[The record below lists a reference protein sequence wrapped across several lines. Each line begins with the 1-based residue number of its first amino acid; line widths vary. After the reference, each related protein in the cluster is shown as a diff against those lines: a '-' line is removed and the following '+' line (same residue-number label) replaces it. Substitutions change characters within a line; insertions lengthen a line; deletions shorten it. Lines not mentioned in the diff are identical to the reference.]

1 MTTEFNRD
9 QRRQLKKMGALTAQ
23 GTPARTAPTPRA
35 QREPRTSPAQYLR
48 EVRAELK
55 KVAWPTRPEVRKYS
69 IVVLVTV
76 VLVTAFVT
84 LLDFLFGTGALWLY
98 EQ

>member
-23 GTPARTAPTPRA
+23 GTPTRTTPAARP
-35 QREPRTSPAQYLR
+35 QREGRTPPAQYLR

-69 IVVLVTV
+69 IVVLITV
-76 VLVTAFVT
+76 VVFTALVT
-84 LLDFLFGTGALWLY
+84 LLDFLFGTGALWLF

>member
-9 QRRQLKKMGALTAQ
+9 QRRQLKKMGALTEK
-23 GTPARTAPTPRA
+23 GTPTRSAPAPRA
-35 QREPRTSPAQYLR
+35 QREPRTSPGQYLR

-69 IVVLVTV
+69 IVVLITV
-76 VLVTAFVT
+76 VFFTALVT
-84 LLDFLFGTGALWLY
+84 LLDFLFGTGALWLF

>member
-9 QRRQLKKMGALTAQ
+9 QRRQLKKMGALTAE
-23 GTPARTAPTPRA
+23 GKPVRTAPAPRA

-55 KVAWPTRPEVRKYS
+55 KVAWPTRAEVRKYS
-69 IVVLVTV
+69 IVVLITVIFFTALVTV
-76 VLVTAFVT
+76 
-84 LLDFLFGTGALWLY
+84 LDFLFGTGALWLFD
-98 EQ
+98 Q

>member
-23 GTPARTAPTPRA
+23 GTPARTAPTPRSP
-35 QREPRTSPAQYLR
+35 REGRTPPGQYLR

-69 IVVLVTV
+69 IVVLITVVVFTALVTV
-76 VLVTAFVT
+76 
-84 LLDFLFGTGALWLY
+84 LDFLFGTGALWLFD
-98 EQ
+98 Q

>member
-23 GTPARTAPTPRA
+23 GTPTRTPPAPRT

-76 VLVTAFVT
+76 VIVTAFVT
-84 LLDFLFGTGALWLY
+84 LLDFLFGSGALSLY